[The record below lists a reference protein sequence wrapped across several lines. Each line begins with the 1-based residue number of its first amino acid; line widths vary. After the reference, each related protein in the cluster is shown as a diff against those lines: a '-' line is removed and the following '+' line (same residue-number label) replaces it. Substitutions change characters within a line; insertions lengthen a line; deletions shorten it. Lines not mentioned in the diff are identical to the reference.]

1 MIHILLLHEIVLVNI
16 QHKLEFTSS
25 SLFKRKKK
33 IKCIKTTDTEVYV
46 EMHFSHFQHE
56 PPLPFL
62 NNQKQPLP
70 VKLASSIITAG
81 SQSYRLG
88 NILDIIELCLLQSH

>member
-1 MIHILLLHEIVLVNI
+1 MSHILLLHEITLVNI

-46 EMHFSHFQHE
+46 EMYISHFQHE

-62 NNQKQPLP
+62 NNQKQLLT
-70 VKLASSIITAG
+70 VKLASSIITPG
-81 SQSYRLG
+81 SPSHGLG
-88 NILDIIELCLLQSH
+88 NALIIELCLLQSR